1 MIKQSSRL
9 LCRATS
15 SRVTGRV
22 PWAEQLASRAWGSW
36 RSRPWRLGGSPT
48 ALISLGAIRRRYC
61 GRRTRRSR
69 SRPRRRACRGQRL
82 GSLARRASRA
92 APSAQQ
98 CPWPVSDRRR
108 TLVIEVNPSVPT
120 RTLASFIAYAGANP
134 GKLRIGFAGV
144 GTPQHI
150 GIEMFKAMADVDMTL
165 VPYLGLGSTP
175 ALAHLLA
182 GKIDAMFDPMP
193 SSIAPIRA
201 ERLIP
206 LAVTTPAKS
215 DALPNVPSASDL
227 VAGYQAGSW
236 FGIVAP
242 HQTPAA
248 LVERL
253 NAAVNA
259 AFRDPGMKARMAE
272 LRASLLP
279 GSVTQFHAFIQSET
293 VRYAEVIRSADIS
306 AK

>member
-1 MIKQSSRL
+1 
-9 LCRATS
+9 
-15 SRVTGRV
+15 
-22 PWAEQLASRAWGSW
+22 
-36 RSRPWRLGGSPT
+36 
-48 ALISLGAIRRRYC
+48 
-61 GRRTRRSR
+61 
-69 SRPRRRACRGQRL
+69 
-82 GSLARRASRA
+82 
-92 APSAQQ
+92 
-98 CPWPVSDRRR
+98 
-108 TLVIEVNPSVPT
+108 
-120 RTLASFIAYAGANP
+120 
-134 GKLRIGFAGV
+134 
-144 GTPQHI
+144 
-150 GIEMFKAMADVDMTL
+150 MFKAMADVDMTL

-253 NAAVNA
+253 NVAVNA
-259 AFRDPGMKARMAE
+259 AFRDPGMKARLAE

-306 AK
+306 FK

>member
-1 MIKQSSRL
+1 
-9 LCRATS
+9 
-15 SRVTGRV
+15 
-22 PWAEQLASRAWGSW
+22 
-36 RSRPWRLGGSPT
+36 
-48 ALISLGAIRRRYC
+48 
-61 GRRTRRSR
+61 
-69 SRPRRRACRGQRL
+69 
-82 GSLARRASRA
+82 
-92 APSAQQ
+92 
-98 CPWPVSDRRR
+98 
-108 TLVIEVNPSVPT
+108 
-120 RTLASFIAYAGANP
+120 
-134 GKLRIGFAGV
+134 
-144 GTPQHI
+144 
-150 GIEMFKAMADVDMTL
+150 MFKAMADVDMTL

-193 SSIAPIRA
+193 SSIARA

-227 VAGYQAGSW
+227 VAGYQAGSC

-242 HQTPAA
+242 HQIPAA

-253 NAAVNA
+253 NVAVNA
-259 AFRDPGMKARMAE
+259 AFRDPGMKARLAE

>member
-1 MIKQSSRL
+1 M
-9 LCRATS
+9 
-15 SRVTGRV
+15 
-22 PWAEQLASRAWGSW
+22 
-36 RSRPWRLGGSPT
+36 
-48 ALISLGAIRRRYC
+48 
-61 GRRTRRSR
+61 
-69 SRPRRRACRGQRL
+69 
-82 GSLARRASRA
+82 LAR
-92 APSAQQ
+92 APNGPTQIAWQAK
-98 CPWPVSDRRR
+98 SDRRR
-108 TLVIEVNPSVPT
+108 RCASKRNRSAGRSGYTYHRTPGQRLTAASGLSGERWSAALSQIQDPVTNTCRDTKLHIDRTIQVSVWVPA
-120 RTLASFIAYAGANP
+120 RKNAGQLIAYAGANP
-134 GKLRIGFAGV
+134 GKLRIGFVGV

-259 AFRDPGMKARMAE
+259 AFRDPGMKARLAE

>member
-1 MIKQSSRL
+1 
-9 LCRATS
+9 
-15 SRVTGRV
+15 
-22 PWAEQLASRAWGSW
+22 
-36 RSRPWRLGGSPT
+36 
-48 ALISLGAIRRRYC
+48 
-61 GRRTRRSR
+61 
-69 SRPRRRACRGQRL
+69 
-82 GSLARRASRA
+82 
-92 APSAQQ
+92 
-98 CPWPVSDRRR
+98 
-108 TLVIEVNPSVPT
+108 
-120 RTLASFIAYAGANP
+120 
-134 GKLRIGFAGV
+134 
-144 GTPQHI
+144 
-150 GIEMFKAMADVDMTL
+150 MFKAMADVDMTL

-253 NAAVNA
+253 NAA
-259 AFRDPGMKARMAE
+259 FRDPGMKARLAE